1 MASPL
6 ECYDKMASLRFRGA
20 SDADLFVV
28 FVCDCA
34 CRRHQGCQW
43 EEQEIR
49 HVLVLEQLLD
59 KLSDL
64 PVAWKRTAFENC
76 APAVGAIVRLQLPG
90 IGFEIAAIAHDRSW
104 HFSAVPTA
112 QSNVRYQG

>member
-1 MASPL
+1 
-6 ECYDKMASLRFRGA
+6 MASLRFRGA
-20 SDADLFVV
+20 SDADAFVV